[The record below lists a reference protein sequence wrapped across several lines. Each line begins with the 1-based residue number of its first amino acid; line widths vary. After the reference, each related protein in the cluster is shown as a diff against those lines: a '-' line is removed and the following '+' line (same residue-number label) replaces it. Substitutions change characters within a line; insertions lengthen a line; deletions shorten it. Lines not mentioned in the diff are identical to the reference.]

1 LKKYYFYTLIFAI
14 IIATGIFLYLASKPA
29 IFKSSGE
36 FFLLN
41 LSGIIAEGKN
51 SYADETLNRTIT
63 ESIKTRFFIKK
74 LYSDAGVELPESEMN
89 NIGDIIDAEVVEG
102 SNILKVSLYSKDKDD
117 LKKLNSVFFSSL
129 KNSEIF
135 SVGKTENQIKIVE
148 PFYTDEDA
156 VSPEILK
163 YSGIAFLAVLLIGI
177 LLVYTFYLP
186 DYYKFLSD

>member
-1 LKKYYFYTLIFAI
+1 MKKYYFYTLIFAI

-51 SYADETLNRTIT
+51 PYADETLNRTIT

-102 SNILKVSLYSKDKDD
+102 SNILKV
-117 LKKLNSVFFSSL
+117 
-129 KNSEIF
+129 
-135 SVGKTENQIKIVE
+135 
-148 PFYTDEDA
+148 
-156 VSPEILK
+156 
-163 YSGIAFLAVLLIGI
+163 
-177 LLVYTFYLP
+177 
-186 DYYKFLSD
+186 